1 MADERR
7 EKTRNHTVTLTNRA
21 QLSIEGVQ
29 HVENFDDDV
38 ILLSTDLGIL
48 TIKGRKLHIH
58 QLDLDSGH
66 FIAEGD
72 IDSLVYSR
80 KKSVKAEGVWSRL
93 WR

>member
-1 MADERR
+1 MADEKR
-7 EKTRNHTVTLTNRA
+7 ERARHHALTLTNRA

-38 ILLSTDLGIL
+38 ILLSTDMGIL
-48 TIKGRKLHIH
+48 TIKGHKLRIR
-58 QLDLDSGH
+58 QLDLDSGS

-72 IDSLVYSR
+72 IDSLIYSR
-80 KKSVKAEGVWSRL
+80 KRSAKAEGTWARL

>member
-1 MADERR
+1 MADDKR
-7 EKTRNHTVTLTNRA
+7 EKTRPHSLTLINRT

-48 TIKGRKLHIH
+48 TIKGHNLRIH
-58 QLDLDSGH
+58 QLDLDSGN
-66 FIAEGD
+66 FVAEGD
-72 IDSLVYSR
+72 VDSLTYSH
-80 KKSVKAEGVWSRL
+80 KKFGKANGTWARL